1 MQVAH
6 EFQEPFGEDIT
17 EVISNMV
24 KERNAGGM
32 SQETFIEMN
41 PLIRDKA
48 QEKERIAEEE
58 RIKEQ
63 KEAEQMKRDFFEPT
77 E

>member
-1 MQVAH
+1 
-6 EFQEPFGEDIT
+6 
-17 EVISNMV
+17 
-24 KERNAGGM
+24 
-32 SQETFIEMN
+32 MN